1 MTLFIRPHYLINK
14 MSAEEAK
21 QKILD
26 KIKYIEKSTGKRYRF
41 ISFVNDEYLGIYKT
55 NLIVQDLSIGEIKE
69 ISYSSFMKHNGWSN
83 KLERIRIPEETAI
96 KRINRKIEDLGNNVE
111 FIDFVGGKWIGVENS
126 RIILKSN
133 VTGETGEIKYR
144 SFLGSGWTP
153 DSEKLRKLEKSR
165 SVNTVSKENAIINI
179 KNKLKIINRG
189 IDFIGFKDNKWEGTI
204 NSTIILKN
212 SEGENHEMLY
222 GDFMRARNTIGWK
235 FSCESFHYIT
245 ENICMKII
253 ENICNCNVV
262 RQFKIRLPSEKIIK
276 VDFYLPERKEI
287 IEYDGSQHYRWE
299 PYIHKT
305 YNRFVDQVNRDNAL
319 VQYCKENSIQLLR
332 IPWKDNSRLEEIIH
346 AFLLEGKDIS
356 THIQP
361 KLLPVPMSYYGQNT
375 INRS

>member
-1 MTLFIRPHYLINK
+1 

-69 ISYSSFMKHNGWSN
+69 ISYSSFMKHDGWSN

-96 KRINRKIEDLGNNVE
+96 KRINKKIEDLGNNVE

-165 SVNTVSKENAIINI
+165 LVNTVSKEDAITNI

-212 SEGENHEMLY
+212 SEGESHEMLY

-262 RQFKIRLPSEKIIK
+262 RQFKIQLPSEKIIK

-332 IPWKDNSRLEEIIH
+332 IPWKDNSRLEEIIN
-346 AFLLEGKDIS
+346 AFLLEGKDIT

-361 KLLPVPMSYYGQNT
+361 KLLPVPMSYYGQNI